1 MRASGQTPS
10 FALMLAVK
18 NGRKSGAGA
27 DDEDGAKMNAEK
39 TRLFEFQ
46 GATVEGDDVVAWIAD
61 DSSKPGRRTGAP
73 DADVTCWVVQ
83 STPAYAARR
92 VKATATLLEPSGTLL
107 NEVAEEMTDA
117 LLRLA
122 AKSAK
127 RRGEGSVEASNIE
140 IAHVA
145 AHRWGAAFPDD
156 GAVAAAAASGGGC
169 LADAERRV
177 VGCGDFCVS
186 PKIEGAAL
194 SGAAAAAR
202 VVEMIAETPAAS
214 L

>member
-1 MRASGQTPS
+1 M
-10 FALMLAVK
+10 
-18 NGRKSGAGA
+18 
-27 DDEDGAKMNAEK
+27 
-39 TRLFEFQ
+39 
-46 GATVEGDDVVAWIAD
+46 
-61 DSSKPGRRTGAP
+61 
-73 DADVTCWVVQ
+73 TCWVVQ

-127 RRGEGSVEASNIE
+127 RRGEGSVDVSKIE

-156 GAVAAAAASGGGC
+156 GAAAAAAASGKGC

-202 VVEMIAETPAAS
+202 VEEMIAETPAAS

>member
-1 MRASGQTPS
+1 M
-10 FALMLAVK
+10 
-18 NGRKSGAGA
+18 
-27 DDEDGAKMNAEK
+27 
-39 TRLFEFQ
+39 
-46 GATVEGDDVVAWIAD
+46 VAWIAD

-127 RRGEGSVEASNIE
+127 RRGEGSVDASNVE

-156 GAVAAAAASGGGC
+156 GTVAAAAASGMGC

-202 VVEMIAETPAAS
+202 VAEMIAETPAAS